1 VPSGAPARPSVDLA
15 PSPFARLALAHAL
28 AVGGDALATMA
39 LAGSLFFDI
48 SPGAARGRVI
58 LSLVLTMAPFA
69 VVGPFLG
76 PVLDRLPGGRRLLLV
91 LASLARVAACL
102 AMAAVVDGLLLFPAA
117 FAFLVLSKTHAVTK
131 SALVP
136 TVVASE
142 ADLVQANAKLALGS
156 VAVGVVAA
164 VPGIALLKLA
174 GAEWVLR
181 LAAAVFVPA
190 AIAAA
195 RVRPVRADDADRAR
209 MGAEEIAHSGI
220 RVAAVAMG
228 LLRGGVGFLTFLVA
242 FALRREGAP
251 SWVFGMV
258 LLASMAGTATGAGL
272 APLARRSV
280 REEHLL
286 TAALG
291 VVGAGA
297 LLASRLGGR
306 PGAVVAAAALGLAA
320 STGKLAFDALVQRD
334 APDAVQAR
342 RFARFET
349 TFQLAWVMG
358 ALVPVVLSTPQDDG
372 LLLLAATGTAAALGY
387 GFGRRSP

>member
-1 VPSGAPARPSVDLA
+1 MPAGAAARPPVDLG

-28 AVGGDALATMA
+28 ATAGDALVTMA

-48 SPGAARGRVI
+48 SPGAARGKVI

-69 VVGPFLG
+69 VVGPLLG
-76 PVLDRLPGGRRLLLV
+76 PVLERLPGGRRLM
-91 LASLARVAACL
+91 LALAAAARVLTCL
-102 AMAAVVDGLLLFPAA
+102 AMAEVVDRLLLFPAA

-136 TVVASE
+136 AVVSSE
-142 ADLVQANAKLALGS
+142 AGLVEANAKLSLGS

-164 VPGIALLKLA
+164 VPGIALLQLA

-181 LAAAVFVPA
+181 LAAAVFAVGAVA
-190 AIAAA
+190 ALRVRTIRPDDAGRAEAAA
-195 RVRPVRADDADRAR
+195 
-209 MGAEEIAHSGI
+209 EELAHSGI

-228 LLRGGVGFLTFLVA
+228 VLRGGVGFLAFLVA
-242 FALRREGAP
+242 FALRRDGAP
-251 SWVFGMV
+251 SWVFGVV
-258 LLASMAGTATGAGL
+258 LLASMAGTASGAGL

-291 VVGAGA
+291 LVGVGA
-297 LLASRLGGR
+297 LAAAWLDGR
-306 PGAVVAAAALGLAA
+306 PGAVVAAVVLGLSA
-320 STGKLAFDALVQRD
+320 STGKLAFDSLVQRD

-349 TFQLAWVMG
+349 MFQLAWVVG
-358 ALVPVVLSTPQDDG
+358 ALVPVVLSTPQRDG
-372 LLLLAATGTAAALGY
+372 LLLLATAGFAAAVGY
-387 GFGRRSP
+387 GFGRR